1 MASIDVFT
9 IAGIISAVVLIAV
22 IVTLCK
28 SENGCNKPT
37 C

>member
-1 MASIDVFT
+1 MASIDLFT
-9 IAGIISAVVLIAV
+9 IAGIVSAVVLVAI
-22 IVTLCK
+22 IFTLCK